1 MKQILLPT
9 KVRAE
14 LKKTFKIA
22 NYTVLRDYLT
32 FKSNS
37 GTAKVVRAA
46 ALQRGGLIYT
56 GAPTPMPACE
66 MRFFYEDNMMVQQFG
81 DRVWINVYFDD
92 DANIDLLVDDEMVES
107 HNDLSITDFMR
118 LQERAEKKANELLNQ

>member
-9 KVRAE
+9 KVKAE

-32 FKSNS
+32 YKSNS
-37 GTAKVVRAA
+37 GAAKVVRAA

-56 GAPTPMPACE
+56 GAPTPMPTCE
-66 MRFFYEDNMMVQQFG
+66 TRFYHEDNMMVQHFG
-81 DRVWINVYFDD
+81 DRVWINVYFDE

-107 HNDLSITDFMR
+107 HNDLSIPDFMR
-118 LQERAEKKANELLNQ
+118 LQERAQQKANELLNQ